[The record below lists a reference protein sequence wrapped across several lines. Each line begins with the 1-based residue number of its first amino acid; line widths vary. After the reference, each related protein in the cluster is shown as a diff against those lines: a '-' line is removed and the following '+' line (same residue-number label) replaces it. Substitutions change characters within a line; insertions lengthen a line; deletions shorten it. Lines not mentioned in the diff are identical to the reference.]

1 MSEVP
6 KTGLAPRF
14 LSCQKNRVWLQQY
27 CQNIVVLYILIYC
40 EQNKCPMRSS
50 WFMHFQNNF
59 YDTSCCVL
67 CFHKKTVLLCFT
79 PNLWH
84 FLMCFTTISC
94 EVRLCVCFT
103 LNIVLIYAVLARVLR
118 WNHSSQNPRM
128 IDCTRFSCRNFGLR
142 LLLQNRYRIY
152 DKFRTHLRYF
162 ISRFTLESAR
172 ARTRAQSVARDFH
185 AVILGP
191 VCCYKT
197 DIGFTINF
205 VLIYAIL
212 YHVLRW
218 NPPEP
223 EHAYGRL
230 HAIFAP

>member
-1 MSEVP
+1 VNKTSALWDHRDLCIFKINFMTLLVVFYASIKNSLTVFYAKCMTLFDVFYNNLLRSEIVRVFYT
-6 KTGLAPRF
+6 KYRTHLRF
-14 LSCQKNRVWLQQY
+14 
-27 CQNIVVLYILIYC
+27 
-40 EQNKCPMRSS
+40 
-50 WFMHFQNNF
+50 
-59 YDTSCCVL
+59 
-67 CFHKKTVLLCFT
+67 
-79 PNLWH
+79 
-84 FLMCFTTISC
+84 
-94 EVRLCVCFT
+94 
-103 LNIVLIYAVLARVLR
+103 LARVLR

-128 IDCTRFSCRNFGLR
+128 IGCTRFSCRNFGLR

-212 YHVLRW
+212 YHVLR
-218 NPPEP
+218 
-223 EHAYGRL
+223 
-230 HAIFAP
+230 